1 MNNLWSI
8 AVAHPLFGIAVV
20 IGILYIF
27 VQCIQLYFLLTYK
40 ANFEAE
46 PTNWPSISVWVAARN
61 EADNIG
67 DCLSAL
73 VNLDYPAHKLQIL
86 VGNDQS
92 TDDTGSIARAWAENH
107 PNIQVIDIIDNDS
120 GLKAK
125 ARVMAQLDV
134 HATGE
139 FYLITDADVRVKPQW
154 AKFMIRSLPENTGVA
169 SGTTMV
175 KSQPQYRGWDQIWAH
190 LQGIDWTYFMGLLNA
205 ISYAGVPATAVGNNM
220 IVRKKAYWETGG
232 YANIRFSI
240 TEDYKLY
247 SEICDKGYGW
257 NNVMSPEVL
266 AHSVETK
273 GLGSLLHQRKRWLSG
288 GKELP
293 WYWWIL
299 FGLFG
304 LFYLAVPMAVLGL
317 LLAGG
322 AHWMD
327 WTTVKSMASILGVL
341 WVVKWVL
348 QCGQIATIGKKVGE
362 QTPHWLWHTAYE
374 FYLTF
379 ITLGTATFFVLPK
392 KTVWKGRK
400 Y

>member
-92 TDDTGSIARAWAENH
+92 TDDTGSIARAWAEKH

-317 LLAGG
+317 LFAGG

-341 WVVKWVL
+341 WMVKWVL